1 MKNKK
6 QLSLMA
12 LGVFALSATAQ
23 EPIIQTKY
31 TADPAPMVYNDTIF
45 LYTSHD
51 EDDAQGYEFK
61 MLDWQLYTST
71 DMVNWTDHGPVAS
84 LKEFAWR
91 KRDNGAWAQQVVERN
106 GKFYMYSPSTG
117 TASAYWFPIRPM
129 DHLKTLSENR
139 LYGNKNIGKTL
150 TRLSG
155 LTMTDKPICTGVTRT
170 CIM

>member
-1 MKNKK
+1 
-6 QLSLMA
+6 
-12 LGVFALSATAQ
+12 
-23 EPIIQTKY
+23 
-31 TADPAPMVYNDTIF
+31 MVYNDTIF

-106 GKFYMYSPSTG
+106 GKFYMYCPLHGNGIGVLVSDSPYG
-117 TASAYWFPIRPM
+117 PFK
-129 DHLKTLSENR
+129 DR